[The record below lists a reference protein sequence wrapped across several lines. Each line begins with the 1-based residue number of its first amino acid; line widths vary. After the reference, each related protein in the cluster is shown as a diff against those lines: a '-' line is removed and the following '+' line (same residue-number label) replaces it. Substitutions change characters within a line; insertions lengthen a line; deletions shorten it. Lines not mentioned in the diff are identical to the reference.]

1 MRRRWEMT
9 GRSCASEGSTACAP
23 SSNGLLY
30 LEELG
35 VGAILLNPVFSS
47 DTHGYNTRDLRE
59 IDCRLGTNEDFANV
73 VDALH
78 ARGVR
83 VIVDAVFNHVGRNFW
98 AFRDVRERKWDS
110 PYKDWFHINFDG
122 DTHFG
127 DGFWYEGWEGNQD
140 LVKLN
145 LRNPEVV
152 GYLLDTVR
160 MWKRD
165 LGVDGLRLDV
175 AYSLDRDFV
184 RTLRGLA
191 NELGAETRFDG
202 GPGMASHSSAR
213 SCTATTIRSS
223 TTRCSTRAPTTSATR
238 GCTPPL
244 TP

>member
-1 MRRRWEMT
+1 MWVFDITLYQIYPLGMLGCPFDAPALGDDGAILRERGLHRV
-9 GRSCASEGSTACAP
+9 RSLIEWAP
-23 SSNGLLY
+23 Y

-47 DTHGYNTRDLRE
+47 DTHGYNTRNLRE

-127 DGFWYEGWEGNQD
+127 DAFGTRAG
-140 LVKLN
+140 
-145 LRNPEVV
+145 R
-152 GYLLDTVR
+152 
-160 MWKRD
+160 
-165 LGVDGLRLDV
+165 
-175 AYSLDRDFV
+175 
-184 RTLRGLA
+184 
-191 NELGAETRFDG
+191 ETR
-202 GPGMASHSSAR
+202 
-213 SCTATTIRSS
+213 
-223 TTRCSTRAPTTSATR
+223 TS
-238 GCTPPL
+238 
-244 TP
+244 